1 MTMIIVPTPSDSQT
15 GFFSND
21 YVLSAIEPV
30 GEVIKSCNKYHQVV
44 VVSTVMPGSMDG
56 IIRSTLQSSSG
67 RKIGPKDNEVGLA
80 YNPEF
85 IALGQIIR
93 DMLNPDFILIGESD
107 ERIGDTLQAFYSKII
122 SKHSLSFQRMNFIN
136 AEITKIS
143 LNTYVTTKITYANM
157 LSELCEKLPGA
168 DANIVNTAIGCDSRI
183 GSYSENVN

>member
-1 MTMIIVPTPSDSQT
+1 
-15 GFFSND
+15 
-21 YVLSAIEPV
+21 
-30 GEVIKSCNKYHQVV
+30 
-44 VVSTVMPGSMDG
+44 MPGSMDG

-183 GSYSENVN
+183 G